1 LGKHIRELIQPLRF
15 REFRLFWIATAISLT
30 GDQLTFIA
38 LPWLVL
44 KLTGDPLVMGTVMAI
59 AAIPRAVF
67 MLVGGVVTDAYSP
80 RVVMIVSNLVRMI
93 LVALLASLTASE
105 EITVWIIYTIGFV
118 FGLADAFM
126 FPAASAF
133 PPRLL
138 PSERLA
144 SGNSLIQGTAQLTLV
159 VGPLIAGTLIAT
171 LGSSSGAIAD
181 SNGLAMVFAID
192 ALSFLVPLTILLLI
206 RDRFPPVQTHTQPMW
221 DSLITGLRYTW
232 EQIPLR
238 TLAILFAVLGLVFR
252 GPFMIGIPVFADA
265 YLPEGAAAFGIIM
278 SALGIGA
285 IIGTIIA
292 GTFRHAA
299 PHWLGT
305 ILLLDFLLFGS
316 IMIAMV
322 FLQDTWLIAGVVLI
336 AAIVDGYVIILLV
349 TWTQQNVPG
358 DKLGRVMSVIMLAG
372 QGLFPLSDA
381 GAGMLAAWDVK
392 TMLLL
397 AGAVMIAV
405 CLFGLMSRTVRRL
418 GHP

>member
-1 LGKHIRELIQPLRF
+1 
-15 REFRLFWIATAISLT
+15 
-30 GDQLTFIA
+30 
-38 LPWLVL
+38 
-44 KLTGDPLVMGTVMAI
+44 
-59 AAIPRAVF
+59 

-105 EITVWIIYTIGFV
+105 EITVWMIYTIGFV

-238 TLAILFAVLGLVFR
+238 TLAILFAVISLFTY
-252 GPFMIGIPVFADA
+252 GI
-265 YLPEGAAAFGIIM
+265 
-278 SALGIGA
+278 
-285 IIGTIIA
+285 
-292 GTFRHAA
+292 
-299 PHWLGT
+299 
-305 ILLLDFLLFGS
+305 
-316 IMIAMV
+316 
-322 FLQDTWLIAGVVLI
+322 
-336 AAIVDGYVIILLV
+336 
-349 TWTQQNVPG
+349 
-358 DKLGRVMSVIMLAG
+358 
-372 QGLFPLSDA
+372 
-381 GAGMLAAWDVK
+381 
-392 TMLLL
+392 
-397 AGAVMIAV
+397 
-405 CLFGLMSRTVRRL
+405 
-418 GHP
+418 